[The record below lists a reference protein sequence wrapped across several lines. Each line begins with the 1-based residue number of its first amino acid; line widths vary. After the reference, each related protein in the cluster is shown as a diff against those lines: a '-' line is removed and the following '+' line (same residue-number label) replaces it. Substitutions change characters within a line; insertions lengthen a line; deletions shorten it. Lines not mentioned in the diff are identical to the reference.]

1 MKVKSE
7 SEVSR
12 EAQISAYIV
21 IIKEDDLIVSLAI
34 TNIVHRLTCN
44 YSCESLLSCIRKKI
58 KHSIFAYFGHGR
70 SLLW

>member
-21 IIKEDDLIVSLAI
+21 IIKEDDRFHPDTQSAEGEPGK
-34 TNIVHRLTCN
+34 TSWRRG
-44 YSCESLLSCIRKKI
+44 YSYWKVAWFWRGETGKKQVMV
-58 KHSIFAYFGHGR
+58 
-70 SLLW
+70 